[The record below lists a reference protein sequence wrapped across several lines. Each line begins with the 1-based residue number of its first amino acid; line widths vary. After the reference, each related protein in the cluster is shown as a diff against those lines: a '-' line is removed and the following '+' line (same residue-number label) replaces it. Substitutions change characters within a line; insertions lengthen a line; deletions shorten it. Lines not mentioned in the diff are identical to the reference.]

1 MWNCQSG
8 FKNENVKKDLK
19 LEVKVINRKLE
30 ETNDRLDEAHV
41 QINELEAKLDR
52 KEEFNIQYSIVVQNL
67 PAS

>member
-1 MWNCQSG
+1 M
-8 FKNENVKKDLK
+8 KKDLK